1 MGGARVNVIGEAGCT
16 LRAVFH
22 QFDLTPS
29 EGCFG
34 GLVFG
39 GRGEVYLGIR
49 RLATFAGSS
58 KLTVPQAT
66 EQALCLGKKGG
77 DLAPAAFSCWNFVQI
92 LGWQGLKSLRENSR
106 IREGR
111 GAHRRSLR
119 SATPGFPV
127 DPDGVGALH
136 APFPYRK
143 AHTRPCPV
151 QRGRKSGYAPV
162 GMTLLFGNAKSCFQ
176 DELSSRTGEWE
187 QSYREPPAMEGIT
200 RTSSPSLKA
209 YSSLPRKRMSSSLT

>member
-16 LRAVFH
+16 LRAVFY

-119 SATPGFPV
+119 SATPDFLLTLM
-127 DPDGVGALH
+127 ALVH
-136 APFPYRK
+136 FMR
-143 AHTRPCPV
+143 
-151 QRGRKSGYAPV
+151 
-162 GMTLLFGNAKSCFQ
+162 L
-176 DELSSRTGEWE
+176 
-187 QSYREPPAMEGIT
+187 
-200 RTSSPSLKA
+200 
-209 YSSLPRKRMSSSLT
+209 SLTERRTRGHFQCSVAGNPGTLRSG